1 MNNKK
6 DWLYGIPHILVH
18 CSPDTWLPQ
27 AQHSYNNRMYHHTT
41 FKAKKAKKKLIF
53 GAQYKCN
60 KNIVSTNKPKSE
72 GKIHLDTV
80 L

>member
-1 MNNKK
+1 MAYPTF
-6 DWLYGIPHILVH
+6 WSIAVLTHG
-18 CSPDTWLPQ
+18 SPRL
-27 AQHSYNNRMYHHTT
+27 SIHTT
-41 FKAKKAKKKLIF
+41 TECIITPLLKQKSNQKKLIF